1 MALRPPGGGA
11 LSPTEAPATCAPER
25 PDPPPVPPAAGLR
38 LSGPG
43 SEAGGPLALRLA
55 DLRLQTPTGA
65 PLLHIAVLDLPPGAA
80 LGLHGPSGCG
90 KSTLLRVIA
99 GLEPAAAGE
108 VWVAGAPL
116 HALPPAAR
124 AALRAARLGFI
135 PQGLHLHPGLSALEN
150 VLLGGIFG
158 SHTTEESEARP
169 ARARALLAAL
179 GLAARADAPPAAL
192 SLGEQQRVAVARA
205 LVHRPALVLADEPT
219 ASLDLRAAQAVIDV
233 LQALCAEQGAALLLV
248 SHDPRALDAL
258 PARRDLAPE
267 AG

>member
-1 MALRPPGGGA
+1 MAAR
-11 LSPTEAPATCAPER
+11 APAWPPDSAPAR
-25 PDPPPVPPAAGLR
+25 HDPPPVPPAAGARFWGPPGHDGALPALSLR
-38 LSGPG
+38 ARRRP
-43 SEAGGPLALRLA
+43 
-55 DLRLQTPTGA
+55 TPTGA
-65 PLLHIAVLDLPPGAA
+65 PLLDIAALDLPPGAA

-116 HALPPAAR
+116 HALRPADR

-135 PQGLHLHPGLSALEN
+135 PQGLHLHPALSALEN
-150 VLLGGIFG
+150 VLLGGVFAP
-158 SHTTEESEARP
+158 HTPEERQARP

-179 GLAARADAPPAAL
+179 GLGARADAPPAAL